1 MKKLLQASASM
12 VEISISIVYTMNENL
27 ASFII
32 LGVYLGL
39 VALLAASLYF
49 GKNYFTDDGSW

>member
-1 MKKLLQASASM
+1 
-12 VEISISIVYTMNENL
+12 MNENL

-49 GKNYFTDDGSW
+49 GKDYFTDDDGYW